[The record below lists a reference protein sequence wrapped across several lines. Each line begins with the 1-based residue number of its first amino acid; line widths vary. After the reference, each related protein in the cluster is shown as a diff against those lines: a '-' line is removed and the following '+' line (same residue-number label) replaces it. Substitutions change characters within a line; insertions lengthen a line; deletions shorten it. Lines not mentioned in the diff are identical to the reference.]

1 MSMSAVIEFPLDR
14 RRRTAATAA
23 VIAGEVLIFPGVRM
37 ERMEF
42 SLADRLPLR
51 ASRPTAQAKPLEDYD
66 GM

>member
-1 MSMSAVIEFPLDR
+1 MSAVIEFPLDR
-14 RRRTAATAA
+14 RRRTATPATTP
-23 VIAGEVLIFPGVRM
+23 AGQVLIFPGVRM

-51 ASRPTAQAKPLEDYD
+51 AARPSAQVKLLEDYD